1 MFPHGEQGWHTK
13 IPVAGDPDQTTR
25 SPWVSQRCYYAYRLH
40 PRILEPDTIF
50 RCGRLFQQYVVD
62 TWASI
67 ETSNLFWICT
77 HQKDIHADTYQ
88 GICDVVNNADVNPNL
103 AQQGTHIILP
113 STHSGSTCHMYQLF

>member
-1 MFPHGEQGWHTK
+1 MFLHGEQGWHTK

-62 TWASI
+62 AWASI
-67 ETSNLFWICT
+67 ETSNLFWIHT
-77 HQKDIHADTYQ
+77 HQKDIRADTYQ
-88 GICDVVNNADVNPNL
+88 GIRDAVNNADINPNL

-113 STHSGSTCHMYQLF
+113 STHSGSTHHMYQLF